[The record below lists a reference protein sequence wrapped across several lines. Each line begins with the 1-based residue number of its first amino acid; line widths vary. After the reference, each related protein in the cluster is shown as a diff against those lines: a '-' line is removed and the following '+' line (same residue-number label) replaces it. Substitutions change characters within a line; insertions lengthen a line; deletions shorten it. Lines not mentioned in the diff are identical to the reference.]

1 MLYISVCIYCKWN
14 PKHMSHIRHFKLLNK
29 VCAAGK
35 RCAQLFRS
43 STYKVCEPI
52 VELTGPRNFD
62 GLHRGRLYGFFNM
75 FKNVKVK

>member
-1 MLYISVCIYCKWN
+1 
-14 PKHMSHIRHFKLLNK
+14 MSYIRHFKLLNM

-35 RCAQLFRS
+35 RYAQLFRL

-62 GLHRGRLYGFFNM
+62 GLHCGRLYGFFNM
-75 FKNVKVK
+75 FKNV

>member
-1 MLYISVCIYCKWN
+1 MLYISVCIYCRWN
-14 PKHMSHIRHFKLLNK
+14 VKHIRHFKLLNK
-29 VCAAGK
+29 VCAAWK
-35 RCAQLFRS
+35 SCAQLFRS

-62 GLHRGRLYGFFNM
+62 GLHSGRLYGFFNM